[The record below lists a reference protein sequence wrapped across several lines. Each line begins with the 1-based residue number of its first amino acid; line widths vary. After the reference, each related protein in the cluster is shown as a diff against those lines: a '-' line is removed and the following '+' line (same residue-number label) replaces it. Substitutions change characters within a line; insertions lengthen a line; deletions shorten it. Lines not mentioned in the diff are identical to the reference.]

1 MENACLFVLSIIV
14 IAGMIPWRQAGVV
27 ESPFVV
33 VFEQIG
39 IPYAADIMNFVI
51 LIASPQWPTQ
61 ACLHR
66 RVSYMP
72 WRTKDK
78 PLNRSAK

>member
-14 IAGMIPWRQAGVV
+14 IAGMIPWKQAGVV

-39 IPYAADIMNFVI
+39 IPYA
-51 LIASPQWPTQ
+51 
-61 ACLHR
+61 
-66 RVSYMP
+66 
-72 WRTKDK
+72 
-78 PLNRSAK
+78 

>member
-1 MENACLFVLSIIV
+1 
-14 IAGMIPWRQAGVV
+14 MIPWKKAGVV

-51 LIASPQWPTQ
+51 LIALLSVANSGLFASTRILYAMANEGQ
-61 ACLHR
+61 A
-66 RVSYMP
+66 
-72 WRTKDK
+72 
-78 PLNRSAK
+78 LNRSAKQLNAACR